1 LIKSA
6 IKDKLPSL
14 LSPVRRR
21 HEFELVLK
29 EADSLACLELMSQW
43 NLLPFIHKGAVLT
56 DAHRAQIKSAVDYM
70 ERLTVWL
77 SGLGSDKAKKIL
89 DELEFERA
97 TKSALLARLA
107 IS

>member
-1 LIKSA
+1 
-6 IKDKLPSL
+6 
-14 LSPVRRR
+14 
-21 HEFELVLK
+21 
-29 EADSLACLELMSQW
+29 
-43 NLLPFIHKGAVLT
+43 
-56 DAHRAQIKSAVDYM
+56 M